1 MELWL
6 TITAVVAVAGM
17 GLDLAVGFQPVR
29 KAARNAR
36 NRATSR
42 QTRREEPVL

>member
-17 GLDLAVGFQPVR
+17 GLDLALGFQP
-29 KAARNAR
+29 ARNVARDER
-36 NRATSR
+36 NRATSHVVS
-42 QTRREEPVL
+42 REEPVA